1 MSLLFKMLSR
11 LVIVFLS
18 RSKHLLISWLQSPP
32 AVILESKKKSLSLF
46 PLFPHLFAMKWWDQM
61 PWSFFCEYWVWRQ
74 LFSLSSSFTFIKRI
88 FSSSSL
94 SAIRVVSS
102 AYLTWLMFLPAIL
115 IPTCTSCSPTFCVLY
130 SACKWNK
137 QGDSISYS
145 KPNISVKMCTF

>member
-32 AVILESKKKSLSLF
+32 EVILESKKKSLSLF